1 MKDHHELAM
10 EQFAKSATWMQQ
22 TGGYAKDMTLRDYF
36 AGLAM
41 QTFIRLHEEALTED
55 GEPCFWGEEDDT
67 ACKVISEQA
76 YAVADAMLKEY
87 KQ

>member
-22 TGGYAKDMTLRDYF
+22 TGGYAKDMTLRDHF

-41 QTFIRLHEEALTED
+41 QAYVMDEALLD
-55 GEPCFWGEEDDT
+55 SSDHSADWLQQT
-67 ACKVISEQA
+67 AAAAYEQ
-76 YAVADAMLKEY
+76 ADAMLKER
-87 KQ
+87 KP